1 MDSMIPNSRRVQL
14 RLVVVV
20 FLALSITDLVLRG
33 WGSEVRVLLLACVT
47 AVALL
52 EGWRSGAVTL
62 AASMLGLLIAV
73 LVENPAAFSSGD
85 LSQPYLG
92 TRLLGFGAFLV
103 SGVLIVCISR
113 ILSNQAGER
122 LDQVRRETRSLARSV
137 LDARIAALQTSNQSL
152 QRRARYL
159 EASLSVAQLLS
170 TVFDVG
176 PLLNRAAELISEQFG
191 FTDVL
196 VYLVDDAEE
205 WSTLQ
210 AASTVAGK
218 EMVLR
223 GVRLRR
229 GSGGPIGWVTARK
242 QPQVL
247 SQGER
252 EKMESG
258 YLADPDPAGTRSSV
272 TLPLMVG
279 QQLIGI
285 LDIRSSMGKRSAAEE
300 LSALE
305 GLATHLALA
314 INNAR
319 RLGDDAAILES
330 TSPIYRTAHKLATAW
345 TEREVYDVFL
355 SALRPYG
362 PARTLIVRTTGTTD
376 RDLHLVVEMQGS
388 DVDYS
393 PRDLAQL
400 TSSSLIDVVI
410 LGLTLD
416 NPLWIWN
423 LSDLDESLNPEL
435 SSALAGLAE
444 GKAAHAA
451 AFIPIHLEGA
461 TAKGGLVL
469 LYGTMHRF
477 TPVERRLHQL
487 LTELGGAALDR
498 SELLTEAR
506 AHLEREEVL
515 LSVGERLRSS
525 LDPDVI
531 LQRAVQELGGVLDA
545 ELTTIEIVPES
556 DPQST
561 DNPRLST
568 QIARGD
574 DGSADA
580 HPPED
585 GDTEGDEVSG
595 LS

>member
-1 MDSMIPNSRRVQL
+1 M
-14 RLVVVV
+14 VVL
-20 FLALSITDLVLRG
+20 LALSITDLLFRG
-33 WGSEVRVLLLACVT
+33 WGSEARVLLLACVT

-52 EGWRSGAVTL
+52 KGWRLGGVAL
-62 AASMLGLLIAV
+62 AASMLGLLITV
-73 LVENPAAFSSGD
+73 LIENPAAFSSRN
-85 LSQPYLG
+85 LSQPYLS
-92 TRLLGFGAFLV
+92 TRLSGLGAFLA

-113 ILSNQAGER
+113 ILSNQVGER
-122 LDQVRRETRSLARSV
+122 LDRVRRETRSLARSV
-137 LDARIAALQTSNQSL
+137 LDARITALQTSNQSL
-152 QRRARYL
+152 QLRTRYL

-170 TVFDVG
+170 TVFDVST
-176 PLLNRAAELISEQFG
+176 LLNRAAELISEQFG

-258 YLADPDPAGTRSSV
+258 YLADPDAAGTRSSV

-279 QQLIGI
+279 QQLIGV
-285 LDIRSSMGKRSAAEE
+285 LDIRSSMRKRSAEEE
-300 LSALE
+300 LGSLE

-319 RLGDDAAILES
+319 RLSDDTAILEA
-330 TSPIYRTAHKLATAW
+330 TSPIYRTAHSLATAW

-355 SALRPYG
+355 STLRPYS
-362 PARTLIVRTTGTTD
+362 PARVLIVRTIGAAD
-376 RDLHLVVEMQGS
+376 RDLHLVVEMRDS

-393 PRDLAQL
+393 PRDLARL
-400 TSSSLIDVVI
+400 TPSSLIDVVI

-416 NPLWIWN
+416 RPLWIWN
-423 LSDLDESLNPEL
+423 LTDLDESLNPEL

-444 GKAAHAA
+444 GNVAHAA
-451 AFIPIHLEGA
+451 AFIPIHMEGV
-461 TAKGGLVL
+461 TAKGGLLL
-469 LYGTMHRF
+469 LYRTTHRF

-545 ELTTIEIVPES
+545 ELTTIEILPELDPPPS
-556 DPQST
+556 DNSMP
-561 DNPRLST
+561 ST
-568 QIARGD
+568 QAARG
-574 DGSADA
+574 AN
-580 HPPED
+580 
-585 GDTEGDEVSG
+585 DTAAVQRSEGGGTAET
-595 LS
+595 LKAP